1 VTIELT
7 EEALPMQPALE
18 EQFIA
23 KATGR
28 VSKGSRPD
36 YVRFAK
42 IPVSFKGAVLFP
54 RLKQEFSD
62 ALKTEGNKR

>member
-1 VTIELT
+1 
-7 EEALPMQPALE
+7 
-18 EQFIA
+18 
-23 KATGR
+23 

-54 RLKQEFSD
+54 KLKREFGE
-62 ALKTEGNKR
+62 ALNTKGNNK